1 MKTTPVSLL
10 LGVLL
15 FTACGQ
21 KQAAET
27 TVASAP
33 VVTPAPAALA
43 VVPDN
48 SLASVPPP
56 PVPVEARIVEW
67 KMRPSDI
74 QEEMNHDRR
83 VVRLK
88 PPTDPLPQYARSE
101 AMEGYIKQRL
111 HADPVLAATDFRV
124 DVERVVAT
132 LNGTA
137 DSMEQI
143 GRAMAVVLGTE
154 GISEV
159 ISELTLPE
167 TSLPAAASA
176 TDLPHG

>member
-1 MKTTPVSLL
+1 ML

-27 TVASAP
+27 TVVSAP
-33 VVTPAPAALA
+33 VTAPVTAAPAAI
-43 VVPDN
+43 PDN
-48 SLASVPPP
+48 SLASLPAP
-56 PVPVEARIVEW
+56 PVSVEARIAEW
-67 KMRPSDI
+67 KMRPADI
-74 QEEMNHDRR
+74 KEEMDHDRR

-88 PPTDPLPQYARSE
+88 PPTDPLPQYARAE

-111 HADPVLAATDFRV
+111 HADPALATTDFRV

-143 GRAMAVVLGTE
+143 GRAMAVVLATE

-167 TSLPAAASA
+167 TSLPATAPTAEM
-176 TDLPHG
+176 PHG